1 MTKKRS
7 NPVTAATYGVGKNA
21 GLPESGV
28 LRSSGLSHMSTR
40 RSLQL
45 GAKLRDEVF
54 IQYPLL
60 PEAIFIFQQIVSARE
75 WALGGKPDAVFS
87 ALDFINNARSKN
99 LQTGL
104 IDYGFEGF
112 LKRRA
117 LDYSLVGRT
126 SFSYNDREG
135 GPYLEYLDPTK
146 LKFNQKRKSKA
157 KAGYVLP
164 IRPKEKAWTY
174 DKRHYSAEDVMVH
187 HPLPIGS
194 DLFVAPV
201 SWLIPT
207 ANLAWLIAE
216 HNAGA
221 LDGRKIK
228 DLLLVGSPTLR
239 DSIEQALI
247 KLAQLYDGADVSE
260 VGIPIVEINNM
271 SGTPIKDLFAMVGLS
286 QMPDSLDQQEFMFNY
301 ANQISGTVG
310 VTLRHFWND
319 ERNTN
324 RALETVQESRQQQKG
339 PAAFIR
345 SEQRLINNSGF
356 LERAAG
362 DKVRFGF
369 IEESDLASLKT
380 KAEVLQAYGEA
391 AISFQTL
398 FGNTLTLPSFMS
410 WMKRI
415 GALPLDIELEDSVEP
430 EEISVDSGA
439 ELLEK
444 DEIGATGD
452 VAVVGMEKHLALGDV
467 IVDRDGFVIGK
478 RIKIFSMPS
487 IASLVSKKIRE
498 KQEERVAALQ
508 KTVEQAELYA
518 EGEDIDE
525 IDTFVEHQLYLRA
538 AECLEKLIHVVDKMS
553 TSKQTEVKVLHNKVL
568 FSIDLDKE
576 EIDRVDDLCK
586 EYDITVFDL
595 VEFDL
600 AEESDI

>member
-1 MTKKRS
+1 MTKKLS
-7 NPVTAATYGVGKNA
+7 NPVMASTYGAAKDA
-21 GLPESGV
+21 GLPESGT
-28 LRSSGLSHMSTR
+28 LRSSGLSYMSTR

-126 SFSYNDREG
+126 SFAYNDRES

-157 KAGYVLP
+157 NAGYILP

-286 QMPDSLDQQEFMFNY
+286 QMPASLDQEKFMFNY

-362 DKVRFGF
+362 GKVRFGF

-415 GALPLDIELEDSVEP
+415 GALPLDIELDDSVEP

-439 ELLEK
+439 ELLE
-444 DEIGATGD
+444 EEELGATGD

-478 RIKIFSMPS
+478 RIKIFAMPS
-487 IASLVSKKIRE
+487 IASLVSE
-498 KQEERVAALQ
+498 KMLKEQEERIAALR

-518 EGEDIDE
+518 EGEDIEE
-525 IDTFVEHQLYLRA
+525 IDNFVEHQLYLRA
-538 AECLEKLIHVVDKMS
+538 SECLEKLVHGIDELS
-553 TSKQTEVKVLHNKVL
+553 PSDQTEVKVLHNKVL
-568 FSIDLDKE
+568 FNIDLDEK
-576 EIDRVDDLCK
+576 EIDRVDELCK
-586 EYDITVFDL
+586 EYEIAM
-595 VEFDL
+595 FDL
-600 AEESDI
+600 AVEVDI

>member
-1 MTKKRS
+1 MTKKLS
-7 NPVTAATYGVGKNA
+7 NPVTASTYGAGKGAN
-21 GLPESGV
+21 LPESGT
-28 LRSSGLSHMSTR
+28 LRSSGLSYMSTR

-45 GAKLRDEVF
+45 GAELRDKIF

-75 WALGGKPDAVFS
+75 WALGGKPDAVFT
-87 ALDFINNARSKN
+87 ALEFINNARSKN

-117 LDYSLVGRT
+117 LDYTLVGRT
-126 SFSYNDREG
+126 SFAYNDRGG

-146 LKFNQKRKSKA
+146 LKFNQKRRSKA
-157 KAGYVLP
+157 EAGYVLP

-194 DLFVAPV
+194 DLFVSPV

-216 HNAGA
+216 HNAGS

-247 KLAQLYDGADVSE
+247 KLAQLYNGADVSE

-286 QMPDSLDQQEFMFNY
+286 QMPESLEQEKFMFNY

-324 RALETVQESRQQQKG
+324 RALETVQEARQQQKG

-345 SEQRLINNSGF
+345 SEQRLLNNSGF
-356 LERAAG
+356 LEKVAG

-380 KAEVLQAYGEA
+380 KAEVLKAYGEA

-398 FGNTLTLPSFMS
+398 FGATLTLPSFMS

-415 GALPLDIELEDSVEP
+415 GALPLDIELDESVKP
-430 EEISVDSGA
+430 EEISTDSGA
-439 ELLEK
+439 ELLE
-444 DEIGATGD
+444 EGEVGATGD
-452 VAVVGMEKHLALGDV
+452 TAVVGMEKHLAPGDV

-487 IASLVSKKIRE
+487 ISSLISEKMKKKE
-498 KQEERVAALQ
+498 EERIAALR

-518 EGEDIDE
+518 KGEDIEE

-538 AECLEKLIHVVDKMS
+538 SECLEKLVHILDKLS
-553 TSKQTEVKVLHNKVL
+553 VPDQTEVKVLHNKVL
-568 FSIDLDKE
+568 FSIDLDEKE
-576 EIDRVDDLCK
+576 INRVDELC
-586 EYDITVFDL
+586 EAYDITVFDL
-595 VEFDL
+595 VVEVDV
-600 AEESDI
+600 